1 MAETE
6 EQRIVREARVALAE
20 DMAWDL
26 IGTCSSMIAVAMRRD
41 IVVDD
46 DLEESI
52 LLRAFQ
58 CDACGWWHGVEEL
71 NNLTQRE
78 LCDQCHAEANP
89 ETDEDDDPDPD
100 RVAPAVGSVPS
111 SSIDPVGCP
120 GTGTT
125 SGGGTS
131 LAPVMDL
138 LKTSPP
144 DVVLII
150 SNEETDTMERLRISS
165 RVEQDAPGADVV
177 FRHVGRR

>member
-78 LCDQCHAEANP
+78 LCDQCHAEANLVDDYGTPIPKP
-89 ETDEDDDPDPD
+89 EPMPK
-100 RVAPAVGSVPS
+100 
-111 SSIDPVGCP
+111 
-120 GTGTT
+120 
-125 SGGGTS
+125 GGGIDMSAIMDKAMREHPPTI
-131 LAPVMDL
+131 VMIV
-138 LKTSPP
+138 T
-144 DVVLII
+144 DVERNPIEKLRLGRAAQ
-150 SNEETDTMERLRISS
+150 ETN
-165 RVEQDAPGADVV
+165 PGIDVV
-177 FRHVGRR
+177 FAHVE